1 VVVPVDAALVLPPW
15 ERGVELASVVVE
27 GGIGAH
33 KWADRRLLSAAEA
46 EFAPRVPLLR
56 DGDGTVLEAS
66 RGNVFAVCDG
76 VLVTPAADGRILP
89 GVTRRRVLELA
100 TGLGLAVRE
109 EALPFERLGEAAE
122 VFLTGA
128 VRGIEPV
135 RGWDGV
141 FAGSEPRI
149 TPRLAHALRR
159 HWRRE
164 AANEVPREGS
174 AAHVQRD

>member
-1 VVVPVDAALVLPPW
+1 M
-15 ERGVELASVVVE
+15 VVE

-33 KWADRRLLSAAEA
+33 KWADRSLLAAAEA
-46 EFAPRVPLLR
+46 ELAPRVPLLR

-100 TGLGLAVRE
+100 TGLGLRVRE
-109 EALPFERLGEAAE
+109 EALPFERLAEAAE

-135 RGWDGV
+135 RGCDGV
-141 FAGSEPRI
+141 FAGSAPRV
-149 TPRLAHALRR
+149 TPRLAAALRR
-159 HWRRE
+159 RWEDEIR
-164 AANEVPREGS
+164 REGS
-174 AAHVQRD
+174 AAHAQRD